1 MNLVPNASDLIAST
15 ASPQGDL
22 LKVAQAPLT
31 DMFTPLSAAYLKTAY
46 FDEVG
51 SSNGIGVQDQRL
63 RGEGS
68 PLEEHAANRNAFGGH
83 TS

>member
-1 MNLVPNASDLIAST
+1 M
-15 ASPQGDL
+15 
-22 LKVAQAPLT
+22 KVAHAPLT

-51 SSNGIGVQDQRL
+51 TSVGFGGQDQRL

-68 PLEEHAANRNAFGGH
+68 PLEEHAANRNASGGH